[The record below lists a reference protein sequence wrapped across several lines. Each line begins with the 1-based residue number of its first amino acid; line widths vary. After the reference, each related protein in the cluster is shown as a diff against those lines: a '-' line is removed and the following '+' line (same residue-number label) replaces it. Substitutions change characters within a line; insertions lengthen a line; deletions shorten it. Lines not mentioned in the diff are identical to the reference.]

1 MNAAPSSPGRLH
13 TTCALTRSGT
23 LRSGS
28 LIDRSSCV
36 PLGMTSAMRME
47 SPPAP
52 MVLVASEAISSGAR
66 MSTSSSTGA
75 RRSCR
80 SGWKLC
86 CSRMLPRS
94 CVVSSR
100 QRARWPS
107 RSRPRV
113 ARLASRRSSSY
124 GGSPGLNTAKSLPPM
139 SDPSAILGFRGG
151 GQPEMLELLR
161 VRAFA
166 IIDELEVHFAPGFN
180 VLTGETGAGKSILV
194 AALHLVLGGRAQAD
208 SVRTGA
214 EEAEVQALFRPRDP
228 AACDARLLSLGLPA
242 AGAELVVRRT
252 LQREG
257 RSRAWVNGSLATAAQ
272 LQAATRGLLD
282 ISGQHEHVGLLD
294 APLHLDMLDAHA
306 QLGALRAQRADWLRF
321 QLDELEKTAPQPAE
335 DERLAQE
342 RRVLAAA
349 EKLRGFAEEAET
361 ALAESQAARAAKR
374 LEDMA
379 AIDPSL
385 SALAQAVR
393 GAAAELDDASRELS
407 RYAARAGGD
416 PQRLEEIDE
425 RLEVLRRIARKHGG
439 TLSAALEQRTRMQ
452 AELASLENHDEELS
466 RREAEVK
473 RLGTAAQALA
483 QQLSE
488 RRRAAAGA
496 FSKAVAHELSAL
508 GMEKSELS
516 VRFNPVGEGAIGGLG
531 PRGLETAEILLS
543 PNPGEELRPLARIA
557 SGGELSRVLLAV
569 KRVLAESDPVD
580 AYLFDEVDAGIGGA
594 TADAVGRALNAVA
607 RRRQVICITHL
618 PQIAVFAGKHLTVEK
633 EVLKGRTHS
642 RVAPVDGDE
651 RVRELA
657 RLLSGKTTDVALE
670 HARELLA
677 AAQEPKRSRKAV

>member
-1 MNAAPSSPGRLH
+1 
-13 TTCALTRSGT
+13 
-23 LRSGS
+23 
-28 LIDRSSCV
+28 
-36 PLGMTSAMRME
+36 
-47 SPPAP
+47 
-52 MVLVASEAISSGAR
+52 
-66 MSTSSSTGA
+66 
-75 RRSCR
+75 
-80 SGWKLC
+80 
-86 CSRMLPRS
+86 
-94 CVVSSR
+94 
-100 QRARWPS
+100 
-107 RSRPRV
+107 
-113 ARLASRRSSSY
+113 
-124 GGSPGLNTAKSLPPM
+124 
-139 SDPSAILGFRGG
+139 
-151 GQPEMLELLR
+151 MLELLR

-194 AALHLVLGGRAQAD
+194 DALHLVLGGRAQAD

-294 APLHLDMLDAHA
+294 AALHLDLLDAHA
-306 QLGALRAQRADWLRF
+306 QLGGLGAEFSAAFAALAQAEKARAQLDADESQRAQRTDWLRF
-321 QLDELEKTAPQPAE
+321 QLDELEKTAPQPGE

-349 EKLRGFAEEAET
+349 EKLRGFAEEAEA

-385 SALAQAVR
+385 SPLAQAVR
-393 GAAAELDDASRELS
+393 GAAAELDEASRELS

-425 RLEVLRRIARKHGG
+425 RIEVLRRIARKHGG
-439 TLSAALEQRTRMQ
+439 TLAAALEHRARMQ
-452 AELASLENHDEELS
+452 AELASLENHDEELA

-473 RLGTAAQALA
+473 RLGALAQALA

-488 RRRAAAGA
+488 KRRAAAGA

-508 GMEKSELS
+508 GMAQSELS
-516 VRFNPVGEGAIGGLG
+516 VRFNPVGEGAIQGLG

-569 KRVLAESDPVD
+569 KRVLAGSDPVD

-594 TADAVGRALNAVA
+594 TADAVGRALAAVA
-607 RRRQVICITHL
+607 RGRQVICITHL
-618 PQIAVFAGKHLTVEK
+618 PHIAVFAGKHLTVEK

-642 RVAPVDGDE
+642 RVLPVDGAD

-657 RLLSGKTTDVALE
+657 RLLSGKTTEVALE

-677 AAQEPKRSRKAV
+677 AAQAPESRRRKAG